1 MGIEGRFTIALRLA
15 ALTCCLPTMAMAE
28 GNLGWH
34 GDKWEH
40 GASLFYGVP
49 QTDHAPLSF
58 ACPEGG
64 SELVFTFAFA
74 PINAVDGVKVEVLLE
89 AGDISVPI
97 ATTGARIEMDDSFI
111 LEGRTPLDA
120 RLIDLLGSDGMLSV
134 FVEDGA
140 EEYPLDGAREA
151 AAALIETCT
160 DKAASAAA
168 LETTQCDLAAWVMKG
183 APPDLA
189 VRSGPGADYPV
200 VATVPRPYTDGEE
213 INFPEVAIT
222 GSRDGWFRISRI
234 TTDLYGGWPTDSV
247 VTFSG
252 EGWLPGSVLRTWLES
267 RHLLS
272 RPIDDAP
279 VAFTV
284 ATASSSSDYFR
295 VDAFHACDGIWAELE
310 GDYLDQRPRGWSRD
324 ICASQVTT
332 CP

>member
-1 MGIEGRFTIALRLA
+1 
-15 ALTCCLPTMAMAE
+15 MATAE
-28 GNLGWH
+28 ENLGWH
-34 GDKWEH
+34 GDKWER

-120 RLIDLLGSDGMLSV
+120 RLIDLLGSGGMLSV

-160 DKAASAAA
+160 DKAARAVAP
-168 LETTQCDLAAWVMKG
+168 ETAQCDLAAWVMKG

-189 VRSGPGADYPV
+189 VRAGPGADSAA
-200 VATVPRPYTDGEE
+200 VAAVPRPYTDGEE
-213 INFPEVAIT
+213 IYFPEVAIT

-234 TTDLYGGWPTDSV
+234 TTELYGGWPTDPI

-252 EGWLPGSVLRTWLES
+252 EGWLPGNVLRTWIES
-267 RHLLS
+267 LHLLE
-272 RPIDDAP
+272 RPSNDAP
-279 VAFTV
+279 IAYTV
-284 ATASSSSDYFR
+284 GMASGISDGFR
-295 VDAFHACDGIWAELE
+295 IETFHACHGPWVEVE
-310 GDYLDQRPRGWSRD
+310 GSYRGEKARGWAMD